1 MAFVLN
7 YGWYSSTALSFN
19 LDYMDVTA
27 YKFDV
32 YIEMNIK
39 YLCQYYFE

>member
-1 MAFVLN
+1 
-7 YGWYSSTALSFN
+7 
-19 LDYMDVTA
+19 MDVTA

-39 YLCQYYFE
+39 YLLIVLVVVVRIMQLLNI

>member
-1 MAFVLN
+1 
-7 YGWYSSTALSFN
+7 
-19 LDYMDVTA
+19 MDVTA

-39 YLCQYYFE
+39 YLCQYYFELGYKWTLTVY